1 MTGGLRYDHWLMP
14 AQTPREIHRLFLDAF
29 NAGSI
34 DGLLA
39 LYEDNAAFVN
49 GDRSVMN
56 GLAALRPVLEGF
68 LGMKGRMEM
77 ETVSVLEGGR
87 DLALLSGRWMLSATG
102 PDGGPIRMTGTSQE
116 VARRGTDGAWRY
128 VIDDPGVGR

>member
-1 MTGGLRYDHWLMP
+1 MP

-29 NAGSI
+29 NSGSI

-49 GDRSVMN
+49 GDGSVMN

-87 DLALLSGRWMLSATG
+87 DLALLSGRWVLSAAG
-102 PDGGPIRMTGTSQE
+102 CNGSRSFPLKSSDIF
-116 VARRGTDGAWRY
+116 RR
-128 VIDDPGVGR
+128 VSHFLGR

>member
-1 MTGGLRYDHWLMP
+1 MP

-29 NAGSI
+29 NSGSL

-49 GDRSVMN
+49 GDGSVMN

-87 DLALLSGRWMLSATG
+87 DLALLSGRWVLSAAG

-116 VARRGTDGAWRY
+116 VARRGTEGAWRY